1 MSENVCY
8 LVSWF
13 DDDDM
18 PRAYAYGESLPDVV
32 KCATEYLQ
40 LYILK
45 TSENWHISIV
55 DFTAKIEIIVLS
67 EH

>member
-18 PRAYAYGESLPDVV
+18 PRAYACGESLPDVV
-32 KCATEYLQ
+32 KCATENLQ
-40 LYILK
+40 EYILEK
-45 TSENWHISIV
+45 SENWHISIV

-67 EH
+67 